1 LFTRMLEPLA
11 RYRDPKTGR
20 AVELFRLPRAEV
32 RNLLDDARFPGSML
46 REVDA
51 HEFSDTATDLHPV
64 AAESPAN
71 L

>member
-1 LFTRMLEPLA
+1 MLEPLA

-20 AVELFRLPRAEV
+20 VCRTLFRLPRAEV

-51 HEFSDTATDLHPV
+51 HDFSDTATDLHPV